1 MLDQIR
7 TKIVEM
13 LRAIPEI
20 GIVHER
26 ERYFS
31 DLDKIRATFIWQP
44 PTAGSPKQVR
54 GWFLRR
60 VKMNP
65 EHLGNYKY
73 DLENTWEITGYM
85 SWNEELNSEIVFDGL
100 IEQISQVF
108 QKPIALNQVQNATKQ
123 GVVAHGIELVD
134 SSTVTFTGVV
144 CHRATLQLVTK
155 HKS

>member
-1 MLDQIR
+1 MLEQIR
-7 TKIVEM
+7 AKIVEM
-13 LRAIPEI
+13 LRAIPDI

-31 DLDKIRATFIWQP
+31 DLDKIRAAYTWQP
-44 PTAGSPKQVR
+44 TTAGSPKQVR

-65 EHLGNYKY
+65 EHLGNFKY
-73 DLENTWEITGYM
+73 DLENTWEITGYVG
-85 SWNEELNSEIVFDGL
+85 WNEELNSEIVFDGL
-100 IEQISQVF
+100 IEEIF
-108 QKPIALNQVQNATKQ
+108 QTFKKPIPLNLLGLTAF
-123 GVVAHGIELVD
+123 GIELVD
-134 SSTVTFTGVV
+134 SSTVNFTGVV

>member
-1 MLDQIR
+1 VLEQIR
-7 TKIVEM
+7 AKIVEM
-13 LRAIPEI
+13 LRAIPDI

-31 DLDKIRATFIWQP
+31 DLDKIRAAYTWQP
-44 PTAGSPKQVR
+44 TTAGSPKQVR

-65 EHLGNYKY
+65 EHLGNFKY
-73 DLENTWEITGYM
+73 DIENTWEITGYVG
-85 SWNEELNSEIVFDGL
+85 WNEELNSEIILDGL
-100 IEQISQVF
+100 IEEIF
-108 QKPIALNQVQNATKQ
+108 QTFKKPMPLNLLGLTAF
-123 GVVAHGIELVD
+123 GIELVD
-134 SSTVTFTGVV
+134 SSTVNFTGVV

>member
-1 MLDQIR
+1 MLEQIR
-7 TKIVEM
+7 AKIVEM
-13 LRAIPEI
+13 LRAIPDI

-31 DLDKIRATFIWQP
+31 DLDKIRAAYTWQP
-44 PTAGSPKQVR
+44 TTAGSPKQVR

-65 EHLGNYKY
+65 EHLGNFKY
-73 DLENTWEITGYM
+73 DIENTWEITGYVG
-85 SWNEELNSEIVFDGL
+85 WNEELNSEIILDGL
-100 IEQISQVF
+100 IEEIF
-108 QKPIALNQVQNATKQ
+108 QTFKKPMPLNLLGLTAF
-123 GVVAHGIELVD
+123 GIELVD
-134 SSTVTFTGVV
+134 SSTVNFTGVV

>member
-1 MLDQIR
+1 MLEQIR
-7 TKIVEM
+7 SKIVEM
-13 LRAIPEI
+13 LREIPDI

-31 DLDKIRATFIWQP
+31 DLDKIRSAFTWQP
-44 PTAGSPKQVR
+44 TTAGSPKQVR

-65 EHLGNYKY
+65 EHLGNFKY
-73 DLENTWEITGYM
+73 DLENTWEITGYVG
-85 SWNEELNSEIVFDGL
+85 WNEELNSEIILDGL
-100 IEQISQVF
+100 IEEIF
-108 QKPIALNQVQNATKQ
+108 QTFKKPMPLNLLGLTAF
-123 GVVAHGIELVD
+123 GIELID
-134 SSTVTFTGVV
+134 SSTVNFTGVV

>member
-1 MLDQIR
+1 VLEQIR
-7 TKIVEM
+7 SKIVEM
-13 LRAIPEI
+13 LRAIPDI

-31 DLDKIRATFIWQP
+31 DLDKIRAAYTWQP
-44 PTAGSPKQVR
+44 TTAGSPKQVR

-65 EHLGNYKY
+65 EHLGNFKY
-73 DLENTWEITGYM
+73 DLENTWEITGYVG
-85 SWNEELNSEIVFDGL
+85 WNEELNSEIVFDGL
-100 IEQISQVF
+100 IEEIF
-108 QKPIALNQVQNATKQ
+108 QTFKKPIPLNLLGLTAF
-123 GVVAHGIELVD
+123 GIELVD
-134 SSTVTFTGVV
+134 SSTVNFTGVV

>member
-1 MLDQIR
+1 VLEQIR
-7 TKIVEM
+7 AKIVEM
-13 LRAIPEI
+13 LRAIPDI

-31 DLDKIRATFIWQP
+31 DLDKIRAAYTWQP
-44 PTAGSPKQVR
+44 TTAGSPKQVR

-65 EHLGNYKY
+65 EHLGNFKY
-73 DLENTWEITGYM
+73 DLENTWEITGYVG
-85 SWNEELNSEIVFDGL
+85 WNEELNSEIVFDGL
-100 IEQISQVF
+100 IEEIF
-108 QKPIALNQVQNATKQ
+108 QTFKKPIPLNLLGLTAF
-123 GVVAHGIELVD
+123 GIELVD
-134 SSTVTFTGVV
+134 SSTVNFTGVV

>member
-1 MLDQIR
+1 VLEQIR
-7 TKIVEM
+7 AKIVEM
-13 LRAIPEI
+13 LRAIPDI

-31 DLDKIRATFIWQP
+31 DLDKIRSAFTWQP
-44 PTAGSPKQVR
+44 TTAGSPKQVR

-65 EHLGNYKY
+65 EHLGNFKY
-73 DLENTWEITGYM
+73 DIENTWEITGYVG
-85 SWNEELNSEIVFDGL
+85 WNEELNSEIILDGL
-100 IEQISQVF
+100 IEEIF
-108 QKPIALNQVQNATKQ
+108 QTFKKPMPLNLLGLTAF
-123 GVVAHGIELVD
+123 GIELVD
-134 SSTVTFTGVV
+134 SSTVNFTGVV

>member
-1 MLDQIR
+1 VLEQIR
-7 TKIVEM
+7 AKIVEM
-13 LRAIPEI
+13 LRAIPDI

-31 DLDKIRATFIWQP
+31 DLDKIRATFTWQP
-44 PTAGSPKQVR
+44 TTAGSPKQVR

-65 EHLGNYKY
+65 EHLGNFKY
-73 DLENTWEITGYM
+73 DLENTWEITGYVG
-85 SWNEELNSEIVFDGL
+85 WNEELNSEIILDGL
-100 IEQISQVF
+100 IEEIF
-108 QKPIALNQVQNATKQ
+108 QTFKKPMQLNLLGLTAF
-123 GVVAHGIELVD
+123 GIELID
-134 SSTVTFTGVV
+134 SSTVNFTGMV